1 MSDVLDT
8 IDRNYPGFMS
18 LAFDT
23 AAEHAVFKTL
33 RLIADTPAP
42 SQTASLTRG
51 PIIEELLIE
60 RGLLKDDVAYT
71 SNAFDTGCDVLQKG
85 DRGIRLVAHMDEIS
99 YVVSGAP
106 RGSSWPLV
114 PFCYHLADGPRRA
127 RAIRYDAAAGYR
139 VLCAGEVRD
148 EEGLGFFP
156 EGGATLEPGDRVVLN
171 HPMEVEAS
179 GTRITGHID
188 NAAGVAC
195 ALIAA
200 EILCKSGIPF
210 SVVLTDEEEGP
221 AGQSSQTISRG
232 AARVYPHLDPA
243 PMDVVID
250 VHGLSDEDL
259 RRSRFHE
266 RRWGASLA
274 EFSSNARGS
283 VTPPHVYGTLREVA
297 EALHSHDVMVRQNV
311 GGYVSRSDDVIAMM
325 HSSRVAILGYPGMNR
340 HFDEG
345 AAAANLTDLRD
356 LAIALAV
363 VGAVVFVAESGR

>member
-1 MSDVLDT
+1 MSDVLDS
-8 IDRNYPGFMS
+8 IDRTYPGFMP
-18 LAFDT
+18 LAFDV
-23 AAEHAVFKTL
+23 AAEHAVHKTL

-51 PIIEELLIE
+51 SIIEQLLAE
-60 RGLLKDDVAYT
+60 RGLLNDNVTYT

-99 YVVSGAP
+99 YVVAGAP
-106 RGSSWPLV
+106 RRHAWPLV

-127 RAIRYDAAAGYR
+127 RVIRYAAAVGYR
-139 VLCAGEVRD
+139 VLCEGEVRD
-148 EEGLGFFP
+148 EEGLSFFP
-156 EGGATLEPGDRVVLN
+156 EDDTTLEPGDRVVLN
-171 HPMEVEAS
+171 YPIEVEDS

-232 AARVYPHLDPA
+232 AARIYPHLDPA

-250 VHGLSDEDL
+250 VHGLSDEEL
-259 RRSRFHE
+259 RHSQFHG

-274 EFSSNARGS
+274 EFSSHARGS

-297 EALHSHDVMVRQNV
+297 EALRPHDVVVRQNV
-311 GGYVSRSDDVIAMM
+311 DGYVSRSDDVIAMM

-345 AAAANLTDLRD
+345 SAAANLTDLRD

-363 VGAVVFVAESGR
+363 VGAAVSVAENGR